1 MPSFKRFVTKG
12 FIFLVCFAF
21 IDIVL
26 GKSIIWMSLNAKGG
40 DYGKCRYVCFE
51 SDEEC
56 LIFGSSRVHCH
67 YNPQILS
74 DSLKFS
80 CFNCGRD
87 GAGIIQNYGK
97 IRLVEDRRSPKLII
111 YDVFPIVDI
120 LTHCDNHRD
129 LDLLRLYSDND
140 KIRNIVCQVD
150 SSEELKMNSNL
161 YRVNGKYHNIIKD
174 YILRIPL
181 NEYNGFLANNS
192 KFDSLRINKIPQYKL
207 EFDSIKISYLR
218 KMVAERGPSR
228 IIFVVSPI
236 WYGMNSK
243 ELEPLRQLCKENNLP
258 LIDFSD
264 NPKYLHHDEF
274 FYDGAHLNAKG
285 ADEFTKDLVSCL
297 KHIDGIYGKD

>member
-1 MPSFKRFVTKG
+1 MPSFRSFVAKSL
-12 FIFLVCFAF
+12 IFLVSFAF
-21 IDIVL
+21 LDIVL

-51 SDEEC
+51 SEEQC
-56 LIFGSSRVHCH
+56 LVFGSSRAHCH
-67 YNPQILS
+67 YNPHILS
-74 DSLKFS
+74 DSLKLS

-97 IRLVEDRRSPKLII
+97 IRLVEKRRKPKIII

-140 KIRNIVCQVD
+140 EIRNIVCQVD
-150 SSEELKMNSNL
+150 SDEKFKMYSNL

-174 YILRIPL
+174 FILRKPL
-181 NEYNGFLANNS
+181 NESNGFFANNS
-192 KFDSLRINKIPQYKL
+192 KFDSLKINKIPQYKL
-207 EFDSIKISYLR
+207 EIDSIKVSYLR
-218 KMVAERGPSR
+218 KMVAERR
-228 IIFVVSPI
+228 ETNIIFVISPI

-243 ELEPLRQLCKENNLP
+243 ELNPLRQLCKENNLP
-258 LIDFSD
+258 LIDFSSD
-264 NPKYLHHDEF
+264 PKYLHHDEY

-285 ADEFTKDLVSCL
+285 ADEFTKDLICEL
-297 KHIDGIYGKD
+297 RKKDLF